1 MNLYGFP
8 LKAQVLP
15 FALCFIDFNTGGD
28 AIADLIGIASG
39 AAFIYLKHQAPKENG
54 YDLVASGVPAM
65 PYYRLDNV
73 DTRTHFKWI
82 DECVRRGVYMLGYHN
97 HFVSTCHTDQ
107 DLGAITDIAR
117 QAFEALED
125 NTQ

>member
-1 MNLYGFP
+1 MAAAMATLNELKKIDAANKMTDYGER
-8 LKAQVLP
+8 LNKS
-15 FALCFIDFNTGGD
+15 
-28 AIADLIGIASG
+28 LIKVA
-39 AAFIYLKHQAPKENG
+39 KESG

-65 PYYRLDNV
+65 PYYRLDSV
-73 DTRTHFKWI
+73 DVRTHFKWI

-125 NTQ
+125 NTT